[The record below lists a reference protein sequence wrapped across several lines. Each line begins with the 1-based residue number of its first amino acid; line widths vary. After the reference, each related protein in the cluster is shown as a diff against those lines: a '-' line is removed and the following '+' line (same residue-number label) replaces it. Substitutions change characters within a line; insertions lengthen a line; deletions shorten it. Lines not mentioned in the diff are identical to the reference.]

1 MPVVEVS
8 PEVKKRLK
16 LLAAALDKPMKD
28 LANEAILEYLK
39 KFEKEGKI

>member
-8 PEVKKRLK
+8 PEVKRKLK
-16 LLAAALDKPMKD
+16 ILSAQMDKTMKD
-28 LANEAILEYLK
+28 LADEAILEYLK